1 MQIRVDSWCA
11 GCQCK
16 TAALLSIL
24 SQQLPHCN
32 NTPAPEPMGPAAGD
46 RAAYPCPQLI
56 YGTRV
61 ISLQKNFFFFS
72 LIQIN
77 KSKVLPP
84 SFPPPPCSEKG
95 RAGGCSPGK
104 RGKRAS
110 GREDERREKRDFCS
124 LLRLVMEL
132 IKQALQSFNSTK
144 PAGDNGMR
152 GEGGGKK
159 KKERISAD
167 NQIAS
172 KLERMELGARQ
183 REAICNWQFHSL
195 TAKHSFCMHT

>member
-61 ISLQKNFFFFS
+61 ISLQKNFFF

-84 SFPPPPCSEKG
+84 SFPRPAPKRGGWVGAALVKEVSRP
-95 RAGGCSPGK
+95 AGGRMREGK
-104 RGKRAS
+104 KGTSAHYFAWLWNSLSRHCKVLIQQSQPETMACEGK
-110 GREDERREKRDFCS
+110 
-124 LLRLVMEL
+124 
-132 IKQALQSFNSTK
+132 
-144 PAGDNGMR
+144 
-152 GEGGGKK
+152 EGGRKR
-159 KKERISAD
+159 KKESVLIIRSPPSWKEWSWGQGNGKQSATG
-167 NQIAS
+167 S
-172 KLERMELGARQ
+172 ST
-183 REAICNWQFHSL
+183 H
-195 TAKHSFCMHT
+195 

>member
-1 MQIRVDSWCA
+1 
-11 GCQCK
+11 
-16 TAALLSIL
+16 
-24 SQQLPHCN
+24 
-32 NTPAPEPMGPAAGD
+32 MGPAAGG

-61 ISLQKNFFFFS
+61 ISLQKNFFFF

-84 SFPPPPCSEKG
+84 SFSPPPPRSEKG
-95 RAGGCSPGK
+95 QAGGCSPGK

-110 GREDERREKRDFCS
+110 GREDEGREKRDFCS

-144 PAGDNGMR
+144 PARDNGMR
-152 GEGGGKK
+152 GEGGEE
-159 KKERISAD
+159 KERK
-167 NQIAS
+167 N
-172 KLERMELGARQ
+172 RR
-183 REAICNWQFHSL
+183 
-195 TAKHSFCMHT
+195 

>member
-32 NTPAPEPMGPAAGD
+32 NTPAPEPMGPAAGG

-61 ISLQKNFFFFS
+61 ISLQKKLFFF

-84 SFPPPPCSEKG
+84 SFPPSPPPLHPAPKRGG
-95 RAGGCSPGK
+95 RVGAALVKEVSGPAGG
-104 RGKRAS
+104 RM
-110 GREDERREKRDFCS
+110 RE
-124 LLRLVMEL
+124 
-132 IKQALQSFNSTK
+132 
-144 PAGDNGMR
+144 
-152 GEGGGKK
+152 GKK
-159 KKERISAD
+159 GTSAHYFAWLWNSLSRHCKVLIQQSQPETMACEGKGGEEKERK
-167 NQIAS
+167 N
-172 KLERMELGARQ
+172 RR
-183 REAICNWQFHSL
+183 
-195 TAKHSFCMHT
+195 